1 MAVLVLLSLGLLA
14 GSFLSANLSSAEDFS
29 EDESEAQIDSEE
41 ESATTGETNP
51 LLDPFGQDQ
60 SSAEDFSEDEIESDK
75 PLNVDGEQITI
86 VLSESDTEPV
96 EIDMRDPE
104 TQVSFNIDESVL
116 GGIHLVLT
124 SEDISG
130 EGEFKTV
137 YTLYAY
143 VSELPELPEI
153 SQAEENHLFSRNLE
167 SADLIGI
174 FEMGEQTTSM
184 GQGFSDNFND
194 APQLFFDRVIYSE
207 SQLAIF

>member
-14 GSFLSANLSSAEDFS
+14 GSFLSAYQSNS
-29 EDESEAQIDSEE
+29 EDDSSDSESQIDSEE
-41 ESATTGETNP
+41 ESATAGETNP
-51 LLDPFGQDQ
+51 FLDLLGQDQ
-60 SSAEDFSEDEIESDK
+60 SSAEDFSEDEIESNE
-75 PLNVDGEQITI
+75 PLNVDNEQITI

-130 EGEFKTV
+130 EGELKTV

-153 SQAEENHLFSRNLE
+153 SEAEENHLFSRNLE
-167 SADLIGI
+167 NADLIGI
-174 FEMGEQTTSM
+174 FELGEQTTSM
-184 GQGFSDNFND
+184 GQGFFDNLND
-194 APQLFFDRVIYSE
+194 TPQLSFDRAIYSE
-207 SQLAIF
+207 SQFAIF